1 METGAIYLYAD
12 FRLFLRDYHAYHK
25 ANTRGHSFRAFA
37 KAAGFSSP
45 NFIKLVMDGEKN
57 LTGESAARL
66 AGAMGLDAA
75 ASAYFLDLVAFSQA
89 RDVDAKRQALER
101 IEQGGRRQ
109 GIHGLA
115 DADAGYLK
123 AWYLP
128 VIREL
133 AALPGFGEDP
143 AGIARR
149 LAFPVPARDVKA
161 ALEFLEGNGFLKR
174 DAKGR
179 LRRKDRILVTGDM
192 ARNPGLAAAAK
203 DYHIQMAELAKQAI
217 FQMPKESRST
227 SNTTLSLSPKAYA
240 MAVERIEALRRE
252 LLEVAGADTGA
263 RELHQ
268 LNVTLFPL
276 TLEAK

>member
-1 METGAIYLYAD
+1 METGAIYLYSD
-12 FRLFLRDYHAYHK
+12 FRQFLRDYHAYHK

-57 LTGESAARL
+57 LAGESAVHL

-75 ASAYFLDLVAFSQA
+75 ASAYFQDLVAFSQA
-89 RDVDAKRQALER
+89 RDVDAKRRALER
-101 IEQGGRRQ
+101 IEGGRKQ
-109 GIHGLA
+109 GVHGLG

-133 AALPGFGEDP
+133 TVLPGFSEDP
-143 AGIARR
+143 ARIAAR
-149 LAFPVPARDVKA
+149 LAFPVPAREVRS

-192 ARNPGLAAAAK
+192 TQKPGLAAAAR
-203 DYHIQMAELAKQAI
+203 DYHVQMAELAKQAV
-217 FQMPKESRST
+217 FQMPKETRST

-240 MAVERIEALRRE
+240 MAVERIDALRRE
-252 LLEVAGADTGA
+252 LLELAGAESGA